1 MFIIPP
7 AICRGLTDEA
17 DVADVGEEVSA
28 VRLGQQGRAEP
39 ARAGCA
45 GGGLSL
51 VPGEG
56 PDERLLARGPHHAVE
71 GVRHGVDG
79 VHCKK

>member
-1 MFIIPP
+1 MCECS
-7 AICRGLTDEA
+7 ICCGLTDEA
-17 DVADVGEEVSA
+17 DVADVGEEVCA

-39 ARAGCA
+39 ARAA
-45 GGGLSL
+45 GATNGGFGLMA
-51 VPGEG
+51 GEG

-71 GVRHGVDG
+71 GVRHGVHG